1 MITKKKKHFS
11 ITKKKNWNVTNPPDM
26 LTSFVPRDIGGLKDS
41 IIIEYMYW
49 FLAIWL
55 FMSVIVALLI
65 TFYYLYVLAVS

>member
-1 MITKKKKHFS
+1 
-11 ITKKKNWNVTNPPDM
+11 M
-26 LTSFVPRDIGGLKDS
+26 LTSVVPRDIGGLKDS
-41 IIIEYMYW
+41 IIIGYMYW